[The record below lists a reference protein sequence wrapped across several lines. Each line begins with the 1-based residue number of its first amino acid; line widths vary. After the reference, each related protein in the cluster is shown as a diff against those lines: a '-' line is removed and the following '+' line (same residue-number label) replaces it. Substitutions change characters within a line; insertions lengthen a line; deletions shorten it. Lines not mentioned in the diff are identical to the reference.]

1 MSLRECLGSVPWRSP
16 YVAPEAD
23 RRPKRE
29 CSRWSYLAPLPDAE
43 TLSAVRP
50 PGTPCSGGL
59 ASVASATRM
68 TLFGGGVPDFIFEK
82 TSQTGSPLTESNR
95 RPSPYHGDALPTE
108 LRGRILSCLTWGS
121 RPRAP
126 NSGLHSGPT
135 ESALGIGERTA
146 LREPSILPHAP
157 TRPSAPSRAT
167 PRPRTEVAHRLETR
181 ATVTRY
187 AVSADER
194 VRDALPRLPAG
205 NRY

>member
-1 MSLRECLGSVPWRSP
+1 MQP
-16 YVAPEAD
+16 
-23 RRPKRE
+23 
-29 CSRWSYLAPLPDAE
+29 WSYLVPLPYAEDALCRLDLRE
-43 TLSAVRP
+43 TPAQAGWAASRVPLEWHFP
-50 PGTPCSGGL
+50 EGEGPGF
-59 ASVASATRM
+59 M
-68 TLFGGGVPDFIFEK
+68 FEK
-82 TSQTGSPLTESNR
+82 ASQSGSPLTESNR